1 MFRKNK
7 HIIAFHHFYTF
18 SNKSEISEIN
28 IRSLNSNF
36 NYATYVDIDKITSIS
51 GIIIIDGKKY
61 NVKHRKFAI
70 ITIGNDKYFITEKQ
84 HSKLKTDLPQLFP
97 KQKIK

>member
-1 MFRKNK
+1 MFRKKEK
-7 HIIAFHHFYTF
+7 HIIAFHHFYS

-28 IRSLNSNF
+28 TTTLNSDS

-51 GIIIIDGKKY
+51 EIIIVGKEY
-61 NVKHRKFAI
+61 NVKHSKFAI
-70 ITIGNDKYFITEKQ
+70 ITIGNDKYFITEEQ
-84 HSKLKTDLPQLFP
+84 HSKLKNDLPQLFP